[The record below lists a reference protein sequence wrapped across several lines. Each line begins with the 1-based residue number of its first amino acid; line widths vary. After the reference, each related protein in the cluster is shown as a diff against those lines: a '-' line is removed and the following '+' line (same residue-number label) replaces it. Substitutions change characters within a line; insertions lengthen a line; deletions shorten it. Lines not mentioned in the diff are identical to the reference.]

1 MSPDDLHCSLPTNCA
16 SSLGSANEHPLAFVG
31 SKADGLAQLRA
42 TLQSFPEATVQ
53 GMTETTL
60 VAIFTT
66 PAGFK
71 DIVEFRIDATS
82 NRIDFRSRS
91 GFGLFDF
98 GKNRSRMAEFAARF
112 AKQAVR

>member
-1 MSPDDLHCSLPTNCA
+1 MTHS
-16 SSLGSANEHPLAFVG
+16 G